1 MDLKII
7 AEEIKELLKTK
18 RDEICLTFEEENH
31 IYEMKDINGIIRND
45 FPSVSTVIK
54 WFHDEFDSQKKSL
67 EKARGDLKIQ
77 KQLLFEWS
85 EKGRIATNMGSR
97 VHYNLEQ
104 NLIKLYDNYKEV
116 RQPIFECEIPEIEK
130 GNKMI
135 IAGDKFI
142 ELMHKRGA
150 ILLDTEIVLGSSEMG
165 YVGQPDKVW
174 LFLHKGKL
182 CIIITDW
189 KSNKPE
195 NFEIKPWTNKMYE
208 PFEKLNN
215 NALGHYTVQLPMYA
229 KLLIDMLKGTKYE
242 DIRLLGCIIV
252 LLKDDETFEE
262 FKVPQYINDIVLNM
276 NMKDYSQKKELN

>member
-1 MDLKII
+1 MDLKAV
-7 AEEIKELLKTK
+7 AEEIKELLEIK
-18 RDEICLTFEEENH
+18 RNEICLTFEEENH
-31 IYEMKDINGIIRND
+31 IYEMKDVNGIIRND

-54 WFHDEFDSQKKSL
+54 WFHDEFDSQTKSF
-67 EKARGDLKIQ
+67 EKSKGDVKLQ

-85 EKGRIATNMGSR
+85 EKGRIASNMGSR

-104 NLIKLYDNYKEV
+104 NLIKLYGNYKEV
-116 RQPIFECEIPEIEK
+116 RQPIFECDIPEIEK
-130 GNKMI
+130 GDKMI

-150 ILLDTEIVLGSSEMG
+150 ILLDTEMVLGSKELG
-165 YVGQPDKVW
+165 YTGQPDKMW
-174 LFLHKGKL
+174 LFIHKGEL

-215 NALGHYTVQLPMYA
+215 NALGHYTIQLPLYG
-229 KLLIDMLKGTKYE
+229 KLFIDMLKGTKYE
-242 DIRLLGCIIV
+242 NIRLLGCVIV

-262 FKVPQYINDIVLNM
+262 YKVPQYVNDIVLNM
-276 NMKDYSQKKELN
+276 DITDYTQKKELN

>member
-1 MDLKII
+1 MDLKIV
-7 AEEIKELLKTK
+7 AEEIKELLEIK
-18 RDEICLTFEEENH
+18 RNEMSLTFEEDNH
-31 IYEMKDINGIIRND
+31 IYEMKDVNGIIRND

-54 WFHDEFDSQKKSL
+54 WFHDEFDSQSKSL
-67 EKARGDLKIQ
+67 EKARGDLKVQ

-85 EKGRIATNMGSR
+85 EKGRIASSMGSR
-97 VHYNLEQ
+97 VHFNLEKH
-104 NLIKLYDNYKEV
+104 LIKLYDDYKEV
-116 RQPIFECEIPEIEK
+116 RQPIFECDIPEIEK
-130 GNKMI
+130 GDRMI

-142 ELMHKRGA
+142 DLMHKRGA

-174 LFLHKGKL
+174 LFLHKGEL

-215 NALGHYTVQLPMYA
+215 NALGHYTIQLPLYG
-229 KLLIDMLKGTKYE
+229 KLFIDMLKGTKYE
-242 DIRLLGCIIV
+242 NIRLLGCIIV
-252 LLKDDETFEE
+252 LLKEDETFEE
-262 FKVPQYINDIVLNM
+262 YKVPQYINDIVLNM
-276 NMKDYSQKKELN
+276 DMKDYSQKKEIN